1 MFFWY
6 SQKLNYSVIFV
17 NHRQKLWGKKKISP
31 AILLDTLSK
40 QLSAH

>member
-6 SQKLNYSVIFV
+6 SQELNYSVIFL
-17 NHRQKLWGKKKISP
+17 NHPQKLWRKKKILP